1 MRSKVVIIE
10 GSQGTGKSTISTILR
25 EQMPYTNLLRL
36 AGTSDKT
43 KSGKEKV
50 FWARN
55 SELQMIYE
63 NRNNSI
69 SYILD
74 RSHISEQV
82 FCKLGHKDYT
92 FNNENI
98 LLNKSLANI
107 AEHYDVY
114 FILLTADID
123 DFSERLKRDKPEFL
137 DLKFNTYSSIIQQE
151 KYIDE
156 LNNLRRTHSSINCI
170 QVNTSNKDPYDIAY
184 DILSVVKN

>member
-36 AGTSDKT
+36 SGTSDNT
-43 KSGKEKV
+43 RSGKEKV

-69 SYILD
+69 NYILD

-82 FCKLGHKDYT
+82 FCKLGYKDYS
-92 FNNENI
+92 FNYETSILNESLTNI
-98 LLNKSLANI
+98 S
-107 AEHYDVY
+107 EYYDVY

-123 DFSERLKRDKPEFL
+123 DYEERLKRDKPEFL
-137 DLKFNTYSSIIQQE
+137 DLKFNTYSSVVQQE

-156 LNNLRRTHSSINCI
+156 LNNLKRNYSTINCY